1 MKDIMR
7 VIVTGAAGFLG
18 YNLTKA
24 LSDRGDTVFAL
35 VRPGSMHNEL
45 LKGMPNVEM
54 IEVDLMG
61 DFLLPDKVKDADVAF
76 HLAWAGERNDFESQK
91 KNVDATI
98 TLIKELKRLNCKRI
112 ITTGSQA
119 EYGATTEVIKED
131 RMPNPFCAYGAAKV
145 ATLYLSKKLA
155 FDLDIDWIWARIF
168 SLYGVQEP
176 ENRMFPALLKALKD
190 GEEFALS
197 SCNQNWDY
205 LDARDAANALIAL
218 AERGK
223 SGEIYNVAAGDY
235 RPLKEY
241 VKIMEDITGTH
252 GKITYGD
259 DPSPYVSLSPDIS
272 KLKADTGWK
281 PCITFEQ
288 GVRDSLSN
296 L

>member
-1 MKDIMR
+1 MR

-24 LSDRGDTVFAL
+24 LSDRGDRVFAL
-35 VRPGSMHNEL
+35 VYPGSMHNEL

-61 DFLLPDKVKDADVAF
+61 DFSLPDKVKDADVTF
-76 HLAWAGERNDFESQK
+76 HLAWAGKRNDFESQK
-91 KNVDATI
+91 KNVDAAI
-98 TLIKELKRLNCKRI
+98 KLIKELKRLNCKRI

-119 EYGATTEVIKED
+119 EYGATREIETED
-131 RMPNPFCAYGAAKV
+131 LTPNPFCAYGAAKV
-145 ATLYLSKKLA
+145 ATLYLSRKLA
-155 FDLDIDWIWARIF
+155 SDLDLDWIWARIF

-176 ENRMFPALLKALKD
+176 ENRMLPALLKALKED
-190 GEEFALS
+190 KEFALS

-218 AERGK
+218 VERGK

-252 GKITYGD
+252 GKVSYGE
-259 DPSPYVSLSPDIS
+259 DPNPYVSLSPDIS
-272 KLKADTGWK
+272 KLKADTDWK